1 MTDINDKRIALDKAA
16 YQVFSK
22 VGFKAASISKI
33 TEQANMS
40 TGSFYNYYHSKEDI
54 FSKIFIEENQR
65 MHEHMMSELNFDE
78 DVLTLFDHAIE
89 LMYNIFSKNKILKE
103 YFNPE
108 VNVFLEPA
116 MENCGSE
123 KIFHDFIQHFTREKL
138 QEAGYSEK
146 EIIDFYKVSD
156 LLSFIQGH
164 LIHEGNKEY
173 LYSYRTLM
181 HYYVK
186 GIFNS

>member
-33 TEQANMS
+33 TELANMS

-54 FSKIFIEENQR
+54 FSKIFIEENQK
-65 MHEHMMSELNFDE
+65 MHEQMMEALDFNE
-78 DVLTLFDHAIE
+78 DVLSLFDHAIE
-89 LMYNIFSKNKILKE
+89 IMYNIFSKNKILKE

-108 VNVFLEPA
+108 VNVFLKPA
-116 MENCGSE
+116 MDKCGSE
-123 KIFHDFIQHFTREKL
+123 KIFHDFIEDFTREKL
-138 QEAGYSEK
+138 QEAGYTEK
-146 EIIDFYKVSD
+146 EMNDLYKVSD
-156 LLSFIQGH
+156 LLNFIQGH
-164 LIHEGNKEY
+164 LIQEGNAEY
-173 LYSYRTLM
+173 LHSYRTLM